1 MDDSELKT
9 TVEQENSPTTE
20 FYNLL
25 GKHQNQVTD
34 ALFEYCYKHNIF
46 FDRAT
51 IEWLM
56 RKDSAETLQ
65 KMPEIYI
72 DTINANPTFFGLTFF
87 DQLKIDNF
95 EKIYSEDLSL
105 LSLNDDDK
113 KNRQQAID
121 ILGYDPFADEP
132 DKNRAQ
138 LSRDLAGMLTEG
150 MRKDIVKSKAALS
163 IVRSYQNIENYQ
175 QRVTELMSTGSTDA
189 ETQDKIDQYL
199 KVISSIQNSVNQTA
213 EKNNFAVKGIG
224 VSGRGM
230 LSDVM
235 NQIEEKGIDEGITNF
250 YDIATSE
257 AIEYVANIS
266 FKAQLNQLNL
276 SQTDYADILA
286 NQAELVRKA
295 QRQAKD
301 AMEAL
306 RLAKEKITKQEL
318 IDELAKD
325 YRKKGISEEEI
336 QEFIKREY
344 EMYDASSK

>member
-1 MDDSELKT
+1 MDDNELKV
-9 TVEQENSPTTE
+9 TVEQENSSATE

-25 GKHQNQVTD
+25 GKHQNQIAD
-34 ALFEYCYKHNIF
+34 ALFEYCFKHNIF

-56 RKDSAETLQ
+56 RKDSTQTLE
-65 KMPEIYI
+65 KMPDIYI
-72 DTINANPTFFGLTFF
+72 DTINANPAFFGLTFF
-87 DQLKIDNF
+87 DQLKINNF

-105 LSLNDDDK
+105 LSLSDDDR

-121 ILGYDPFADEP
+121 ILGYDPFQDEP
-132 DKNRAQ
+132 EKNRAQ
-138 LSRDLAGMLTEG
+138 LYRDLAGMLTEG

-230 LSDVM
+230 LSDVI
-235 NQIEEKGIDEGITNF
+235 NQIEEKGIDEGVTNF

-257 AIEYVANIS
+257 AIENVANIS
-266 FKAQLNQLNL
+266 FRAQLNQLNL

-301 AMEAL
+301 AIEAL

-325 YRKKGISEEEI
+325 YKKKGISEEEI